1 MIRLLQILL
10 AVLAVRVVWGVVRAL
25 VSRRPGEFRAEPGKA
40 ELRGEVV
47 RCERC
52 ELHVPEERAVI
63 RDGRTFCSADCGAAA
78 TGGS

>member
-10 AVLAVRVVWGVVRAL
+10 ALLAVRVVWGVFRAL
-25 VSRRPGEFRAEPGKA
+25 ARPRRSEVRPGSGKA

-52 ELHVPEERAVI
+52 DLHVPEERAVI
-63 RDGRTFCSADCGAAA
+63 RGGRTFCSADCAAG
-78 TGGS
+78 TDGS